1 MKHYDAIVVGAGPS
15 GGYVSS
21 LLSKQGFD
29 VGLFEE
35 HHEIGRPVQCA
46 GLVSLRVFD
55 ILNSR
60 FGVTNEISGAKVHS
74 PSAKTLT
81 IKGEKPKA
89 CVIDRTKFDR
99 TLVEEAVNSG
109 SRLYMGSK
117 VKSVKRKDGQIQI
130 EAKKAGKTGEFSGNL
145 IIGCD
150 GVGSVVARSFD
161 FPKPKEV
168 LSGFGAECILDKKID
183 SNYVDIYVGNK
194 IAPGFFAWLIPTEF
208 GARVGLCTSRD
219 KKNTRT
225 YFENLLSQK
234 EVKKRLGKVKIEGY
248 IAGAVPLGPM
258 KNIVSD
264 NVMLVGDSACQVKP
278 LSGGGIY
285 LGLLSAQ
292 HAATVVKKA
301 LESEDVSEKM
311 LQKYPKLVKDYVG
324 KELKRAHQ
332 LRKIYLK
339 LSDEHFEEGVQVLN
353 DEKILSLLSKSG
365 DIDYPSGLTK
375 AVLKKAPRLMKFAG
389 PVLKSLI

>member
-1 MKHYDAIVVGAGPS
+1 MKHYDAIIVGAGPS

-35 HHEIGRPVQCA
+35 HHEIGRPIQCA

-55 ILNSR
+55 ILDSKS
-60 FGVTNEISGAKVHS
+60 GVITEISGAKVHS
-74 PSAKTLT
+74 PSGKILT
-81 IKGEKPKA
+81 IHGEKPKA
-89 CVIDRTKFDR
+89 CVIDRTLFDGA
-99 TLVEEAVNSG
+99 LVEDAVNSG
-109 SRLYMGSK
+109 SRLYLGSK
-117 VKSVKRKDGQIQI
+117 VKSAKRKYGKIQI
-130 EAKKAGKTGEFSGNL
+130 EVKKAGKIKEFSSNL

-168 LSGFGAECILDKKID
+168 LAGFGAECILDKKID
-183 SNYVDIYVGNK
+183 SNYVDIFIGNK
-194 IAPGFFAWLIPTEF
+194 IAPGFFAWLIPTES
-208 GARVGLCTSRD
+208 GARLGLCTSRD
-219 KKNTRT
+219 KKNTRA
-225 YFENLLSQK
+225 YFENLLSLK
-234 EVKKRLGKVKIEGY
+234 EVKKRLGKVKIESY

-264 NVMLVGDSACQVKP
+264 NVMLAGDAACQVKP

-292 HAATVVKKA
+292 HAAKVAKEA
-301 LESEDVSEKM
+301 LESEDISKKR
-311 LQKYPKLVKDYVG
+311 LQEYPRLVKNDVG
-324 KELKRAHQ
+324 KELKRANQ

-339 LSDEHFEEGVQVLN
+339 LSDEHFEEGVKVLN
-353 DEKILSLLSKSG
+353 DEKILSLLSKRG